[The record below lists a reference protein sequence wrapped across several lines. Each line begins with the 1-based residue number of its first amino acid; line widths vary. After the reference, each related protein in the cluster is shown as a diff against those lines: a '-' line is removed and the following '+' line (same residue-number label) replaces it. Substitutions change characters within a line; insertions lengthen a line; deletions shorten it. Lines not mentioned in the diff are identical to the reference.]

1 MASGTVGF
9 VVRAIVG
16 AVASC
21 RCRLSAGTPRRC
33 QSAVIDGEL
42 VLPRADGGWA
52 TVIGGRCFSRSA
64 EPQLKRAR
72 LSLPVS
78 EGPRLSAQTRPPFH
92 FEGRAL
98 THSPWP
104 GSPTKYGGAV

>member
-1 MASGTVGF
+1 MSQLTRFA
-9 VVRAIVG
+9 APEK
-16 AVASC
+16 
-21 RCRLSAGTPRRC
+21 PRGLDWRW
-33 QSAVIDGEL
+33 L
-42 VLPRADGGWA
+42 R
-52 TVIGGRCFSRSA
+52 
-64 EPQLKRAR
+64 
-72 LSLPVS
+72 LPVS